1 MSSDLDQLETGL
13 MDAIS
18 QSLETNGY
26 LPRIRAQL
34 KVNALAKAQDLEK
47 NGQISN
53 SDQIHKKAIES
64 EDDAV
69 MVELCRQLFQFCKLD
84 ETVKMMDVEL
94 AQRENVN
101 IAGKCPQIDVS
112 APEPGILQLVDK
124 AISKQ

>member
-1 MSSDLDQLETGL
+1 MSGDLDQLETGL
-13 MDAIS
+13 MDAIT
-18 QSLETNGY
+18 QSLEANGY

-47 NGQISN
+47 NGKISN
-53 SDQIHKKAIES
+53 SDQIHKKEIES

-69 MVELCRQLFQFCKLD
+69 MIELCRQLFKFCKLD

-94 AQRENVN
+94 SQRENVN
-101 IAGKCPQIDVS
+101 IADKCPQINAS

-124 AISKQ
+124 VLPK

>member
-47 NGQISN
+47 NS
-53 SDQIHKKAIES
+53 IE
-64 EDDAV
+64 
-69 MVELCRQLFQFCKLD
+69 K
-84 ETVKMMDVEL
+84 
-94 AQRENVN
+94 
-101 IAGKCPQIDVS
+101 
-112 APEPGILQLVDK
+112 ILYV
-124 AISKQ
+124 

>member
-13 MDAIS
+13 MDAIA

-47 NGQISN
+47 NGTISN
-53 SDQIHKKAIES
+53 SDQIHKKEIEND
-64 EDDAV
+64 DDAV
-69 MVELCRQLFQFCKLD
+69 MVKLCRQLFEFCKLD
-84 ETVKMMDVEL
+84 ETVKMMDIEI
-94 AQRENVN
+94 AQKDNVN
-101 IAGKCPQIDVS
+101 IADKCPQIDAS

-124 AISKQ
+124 ASSKQ